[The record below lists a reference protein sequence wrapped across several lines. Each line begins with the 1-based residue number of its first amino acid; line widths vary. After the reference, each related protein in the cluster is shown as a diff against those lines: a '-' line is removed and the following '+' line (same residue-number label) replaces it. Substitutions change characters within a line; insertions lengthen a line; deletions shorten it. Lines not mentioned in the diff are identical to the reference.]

1 MIIHCYPH
9 HVVDA
14 ISSGRNS
21 MKINSRIIRA
31 INKPMLKAEK
41 KHKENVTIA
50 ISSVVSIVMASFTV
64 KPQQTC

>member
-41 KHKENVTIA
+41 KHTKKTL
-50 ISSVVSIVMASFTV
+50 
-64 KPQQTC
+64 P